1 MPQGAW
7 HGAKHLFA
15 PVVCAALLAG
25 LTSTAIAQD
34 KVVFGT
40 NWRAQGGHGGFYQA
54 QVDGTYKR
62 LGLDVHIV
70 QGGPQVNNRPLL
82 SAGRLDFLMAGN
94 LLHSFDNVKN
104 GIPIVAVAAFFQR
117 DPQVLMTHEGS
128 YGNFADLKTAKTI
141 LIAKDGQFSFWQWLK
156 SEHGFR
162 DEQLKP
168 YTFSLAPFLADKA
181 MVQQGYAVAE
191 PVSAAQQGAKPRIFL
206 LAEHGWNTY
215 STTVETRNELVRT
228 KPEVVR
234 KFVEG
239 SIIGWYNF
247 MYGDRKAAID
257 AIRKHNPDISAENIN
272 EEVKRLLELQI
283 IDSGDALTKGIGAI
297 DMARVANFYGKMVK
311 AGLYKAG
318 EVDPAKAVTD
328 QFVNKGI
335 GLDVKKKLG
344 K

>member
-1 MPQGAW
+1 MVLPGRR
-7 HGAKHLFA
+7 HFICL
-15 PVVCAALLAG
+15 ALSTALAG
-25 LTSTAIAQD
+25 LAATALAQD

-54 QVDGTYKR
+54 QADGTYKR
-62 LGLDVHIV
+62 LGLDVEIV

-94 LLHSFDNVKN
+94 LLLSFDNVKN
-104 GIPIVAVAAFFQR
+104 GIPTVAIAAFFQR

-128 YGNFADLKTAKTI
+128 YNTFADLKNAKTV

-168 YTFSLAPFLADKA
+168 YTFNLAPFLADKA
-181 MVQQGYAVAE
+181 MVQQGYAMAE
-191 PVSAAQQGAKPRIFL
+191 PVNAALQGARPKIFL
-206 LAEHGWNTY
+206 LAEQGWNTY

-228 KPEVVR
+228 KPDVVR
-234 KFVEG
+234 RFVEG

-247 MYGDRKAAID
+247 MYGDRKPAID
-257 AIRKHNPDISAENIN
+257 AIRKHNPDISAENIH
-272 EEVKRLLELQI
+272 EEVKRLLDLQI
-283 IDSGDALTKGIGAI
+283 IDSGDALGKGIGAI
-297 DMARVANFYGKMVK
+297 DMARVANFHGKMVK
-311 AGLYKAG
+311 AGLYKVG

-328 QFVNKGI
+328 RFVNKGV
-335 GLDVKKKLG
+335 GLEVKKKLG

>member
-1 MPQGAW
+1 MGRLMQRCTGVLAACMAMLAGA
-7 HGAKHLFA
+7 HGAA
-15 PVVCAALLAG
+15 YG
-25 LTSTAIAQD
+25 QD

-54 QVDGTYKR
+54 QADGTYKR
-62 LGLDVHIV
+62 LGLDVEIV

-94 LLHSFDNVKN
+94 LLLSFDNVKN
-104 GIPIVAVAAFFQR
+104 GIPTVVVAAFFQR

-128 YGNFADLKTAKTI
+128 YNTFADLQKAKTV
-141 LIAKDGQFSFWQWLK
+141 LISKDGQFSFWQWLK
-156 SEHGFR
+156 SEHGFK

-168 YTFSLAPFLADKA
+168 YTFNLAPFLADKA
-181 MVQQGYAVAE
+181 MVQQGYATSE
-191 PVSAAQQGAKPRIFL
+191 PVNAALQGAKPKIFL
-206 LAEHGWNTY
+206 LAEQGWNTY
-215 STTVETRNELVRT
+215 STTVETRNELVRA

-247 MYGDRKAAID
+247 VYGDRKLAIE
-257 AIRKHNPDISAENIN
+257 AIRKYNPDITEEKIN
-272 EEVKRLLELQI
+272 EEVKRLLDLQI

-297 DMARVANFYGKMVK
+297 DTKRVSDFYGKMVK

-328 QFVNKGI
+328 QFVNKGV

-344 K
+344 R

>member
-1 MPQGAW
+1 MDR
-7 HGAKHLFA
+7 LTLR
-15 PVVCAALLAG
+15 CAGVLAACM
-25 LTSTAIAQD
+25 AILACAHDAAFAQD

-54 QVDGTYKR
+54 QADGTYKR
-62 LGLDVHIV
+62 LGLDVEIV

-94 LLHSFDNVKN
+94 LLLSFDNVKN
-104 GIPIVAVAAFFQR
+104 GIPTVVVAAFFQR
-117 DPQVLMTHEGS
+117 DPQVLMTHDGAYS
-128 YGNFADLKTAKTI
+128 TFAELKNAKTV
-141 LIAKDGQFSFWQWLK
+141 LISKDGQFSFWQWLK
-156 SEHGFR
+156 SEHGFK

-168 YTFSLAPFLADKA
+168 YTFNLAPFLADKS
-181 MVQQGYAVAE
+181 MVQQGYATSE
-191 PVSAAQQGAKPRIFL
+191 PVNAALQGAKPRIFL
-206 LAEHGWNTY
+206 LAEQGWNTY

-247 MYGDRKAAID
+247 VYGDRKPAID
-257 AIRKHNPDISAENIN
+257 AIRKHNPDISEEKIN

-283 IDSGDALTKGIGAI
+283 IDSGDALSKGIGAI
-297 DMARVANFYGKMVK
+297 DLARVADFHGKMIK

-328 QFVNKGI
+328 QFVNKGV

-344 K
+344 R